1 MSPPHLDVV
10 AVGRKVHLH
19 HKAGDVPAA
28 VDSVQL
34 RAERQVVEVNGALIG
49 AHSQVARIR
58 TEPAKEE
65 MKSQFSSGL
74 FNSTPST
81 VGVYF
86 SLGGSLNISQ

>member
-58 TEPAKEE
+58 TEPAKE
-65 MKSQFSSGL
+65 MKSQFSSDL